1 MSELSEVLRQYGSA
15 FEEYKKTND
24 ARFEELKT
32 GAGKAGELE
41 EKLSRI
47 EQELQVREKQLSEIE
62 AKLNRPG
69 LTGKS
74 SEDPVKAEHKKAFD
88 VFLRKGIDAGL
99 EDLQKKAV
107 QIGVS
112 ADGGYAVPEEMSREI
127 YRQIEADSPM
137 RQVCGVR
144 HVGTEDI
151 KQLVDLGGLTAGWVA
166 ETASRPA
173 TNTPQL
179 AQVTPTFGEIYAMP
193 AATQKAIDDIYF
205 DVEGWLVDSVAPK
218 FAKEENAAFTTG
230 DGTNK
235 PKGLLAATMAKTGD
249 ETRAFGTFQYL
260 STGVASGMPATN
272 PSDLLIDLITA
283 LKSRYY
289 RKASFMMTRQTLA
302 MVRKWKDNNN
312 NYLWQPGLQSGE
324 PNAILGF
331 PYTYNDDMPEVG
343 ANALCIA
350 FGDFREAYI
359 ILDRTGIIL
368 LRDPYT
374 NKPYVNF
381 YITKRVGNMILNSD
395 AVKFIK
401 CEA

>member
-1 MSELSEVLRQYGSA
+1 MAELREFLEA

-24 ARFEELKT
+24 ARYEELKKGT
-32 GAGKAGELE
+32 GQAGELE

-47 EQELQVREKQLSEIE
+47 EQVLQEKEKQLSEIE
-62 AKLNRPG
+62 AKMNRPG
-69 LTGKS
+69 FAGKNAENPLM
-74 SEDPVKAEHKKAFD
+74 SEYHKAFEAY
-88 VFLRKGIDAGL
+88 LRKGS
-99 EDLQKKAV
+99 ETELQGKAV

-127 YRQIEADSPM
+127 YKLIDADSPM
-137 RQVCGVR
+137 REVCGVR
-144 HVGTEDI
+144 IVGTEDI
-151 KQLVDLGGLTAGWVA
+151 KQLVDIGGVTSGWVA
-166 ETASRPA
+166 ETATRPE
-173 TNTPQL
+173 TNSPQL

-193 AATQKAIDDIYF
+193 AATQKAIDDVFF
-205 DVEGWLVDSVAPK
+205 DVEGWLVDSVASK
-218 FAKEENAAFTTG
+218 FAKEENAAFTVG

-235 PKGLLAATMAKTGD
+235 PKGILAATMATTGD
-249 ETRAFGTFQYL
+249 DTRAFGTFQYL
-260 STGVASGMPATN
+260 ATGVASGMPATN
-272 PSDLLIDLITA
+272 PSDLLIDLISA

-289 RKASFMMTRQTLA
+289 GNARFMMNRQTLA
-302 MVRKWKDNNN
+302 TVRKWKDSQN

-331 PYTYNDDMPEVG
+331 PYTYNDDMPGIG

-359 ILDRTGIIL
+359 ILDRTGIRL
-368 LRDPYT
+368 LRDPYM

-381 YITKRVGNMILNSD
+381 YITKRVGNMILNTE